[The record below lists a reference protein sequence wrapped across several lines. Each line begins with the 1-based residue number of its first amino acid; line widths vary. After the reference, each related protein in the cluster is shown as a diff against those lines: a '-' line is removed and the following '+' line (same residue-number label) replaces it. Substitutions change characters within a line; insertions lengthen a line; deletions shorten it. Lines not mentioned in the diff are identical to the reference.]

1 MKNRT
6 LRGKSVVITGAASGI
21 GEALAMHC
29 ASVGAYLL
37 LADIDATG
45 LDRVALAVRKT
56 GATCYIKTVD
66 TGNEDAIFSLA
77 AYAIDTLGG
86 ADIVINNA
94 GVGLVAPVGGLQTVD
109 AQWLMNINFWGV
121 VNGCRAFLPQLRKR
135 DDAVLVNI
143 SSIFAMV
150 SVPTQSIYNASK
162 AAVRAFSDSVREEL
176 LGSGVDVLS
185 VHPGGI
191 KTNIANKSRIVD
203 VSMIADTPQEMRD
216 NFTRLARTTPEEA
229 AAVIVRAIE
238 RRQTR
243 VLIGADAK
251 VMDWM
256 FRLFP
261 ARASHWTSAFG
272 QWLRAKAQARAGRS
286 AEKAATP

>member
-6 LRGKSVVITGAASGI
+6 IKGKSVVITGAASGI
-21 GEALAMHC
+21 GEALAMHF
-29 ASVGAYLL
+29 ASQGAHLL
-37 LADIDATG
+37 LADLDATG
-45 LDRVALAVRKT
+45 LDRVAAAARQA
-56 GATCYIKTVD
+56 GAMFHTKTVD
-66 TGNEDAIFSLA
+66 TGSEDAIFSLA
-77 AYAIDTLGG
+77 AYAQDTLGG

-94 GVGLVAPVGGLQTVD
+94 GVGLVAPVENMPTGD
-109 AQWLMNINFWGV
+109 AQWLMNINFWGGV
-121 VNGCRAFLPQLRKR
+121 HGCRAFLPLLRKSP
-135 DDAVLVNI
+135 DALLVNI

-162 AAVRAFSDSVREEL
+162 AAVRAFSDSLREEL
-176 LGSGVDVLS
+176 LDSSVDVLS

-216 NFTRLARTTPEEA
+216 NFTRLARTTPAQA

-238 RRQTR
+238 TRQTR

-286 AEKAATP
+286 TGKVEVR